1 MAGRRAGTPAPAR
14 VTDYTC
20 LFAASCKRKWK
31 VLRVLTQIL
40 GRTVL
45 PELTWRTGTLNGLLA
60 RRVARVPRIRVE
72 AHCPGR
78 LGTSAQRGVNV
89 LARRITEQSVMHQAV
104 VERGATSPP
113 SAGRVVHAWTE
124 LGAGGRGMAADCF

>member
-1 MAGRRAGTPAPAR
+1 MAGRRAGTPARAR

-20 LFAASCKRKWK
+20 LLAASCKRKWK

-45 PELTWRTGTLNGLLA
+45 PELTWRAGTMNGQLA
-60 RRVARVPRIRVE
+60 RRARVPRIRVE

-89 LARRITEQSVMHQAV
+89 LARRITEQSVMHHAL
-104 VERGATSPP
+104 VERGATGPP

-124 LGAGGRGMAADCF
+124 LDADGRGMAADCF